1 MGVLIAK
8 FLHCKMADR
17 VEFARK
23 TYFYPDLPKNFQ
35 ITQYDS
41 PLGTD
46 GYFEVGERRIG
57 IWRVHIEEDP
67 GRIKRVGRSGEELAL
82 IDYDRS
88 GIPLVEIVTAPD
100 LTSPAEARDFLT
112 DLITELRRLIGVSGE
127 EQTMRVD
134 ANISVGEE
142 RVEIKNITGL
152 RNVEKGLKSEM
163 TRQTKLLAAKKK
175 IVRETRHYDEERG
188 VTMPGREKEFEED
201 YGYIGE
207 PDLGTY
213 RIGPMAESMMIP
225 ETPIARSKRMA
236 SEHGIAPS
244 SARQIVMTDWELADL
259 YEILA
264 RKIGN
269 DAALG
274 WTLGALTS
282 NWKELKARDSPELR
296 AQLVDIVTATVTG
309 SMTDSEARMRI
320 SALSGGKEVS
330 APVEQSGDLD
340 AIIVRLVD
348 QHPEVVKDFKGN
360 EKAANF
366 LIGQVMK
373 ETKGQYSSKVV
384 AERMKKELE
393 KWV

>member
-1 MGVLIAK
+1 
-8 FLHCKMADR
+8 
-17 VEFARK
+17 
-23 TYFYPDLPKNFQ
+23 
-35 ITQYDS
+35 
-41 PLGTD
+41 
-46 GYFEVGERRIG
+46 
-57 IWRVHIEEDP
+57 
-67 GRIKRVGRSGEELAL
+67 
-82 IDYDRS
+82 
-88 GIPLVEIVTAPD
+88 
-100 LTSPAEARDFLT
+100 
-112 DLITELRRLIGVSGE
+112 
-127 EQTMRVD
+127 
-134 ANISVGEE
+134 
-142 RVEIKNITGL
+142 
-152 RNVEKGLKSEM
+152 M

-188 VTMPGREKEFEED
+188 VTMPGRDKEFEED